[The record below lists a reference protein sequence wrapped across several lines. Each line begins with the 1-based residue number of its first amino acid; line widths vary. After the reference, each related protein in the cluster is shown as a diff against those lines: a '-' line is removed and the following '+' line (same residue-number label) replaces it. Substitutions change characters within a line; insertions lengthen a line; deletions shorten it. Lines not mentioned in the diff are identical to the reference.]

1 MRKFLKRK
9 LVMVAMVMVL
19 ITSMSAVVFADTTLE
34 NGTYSIDVT
43 SSAAMFKVIDGKLN
57 VLDGKMSAV
66 ITLSGTGY
74 EKLFM
79 GTQEES
85 MVSNEADAIQ
95 YIANEEGKYTFA
107 IPVEALDTE
116 INVAAHSTK
125 NDTWYGRTLTF
136 NSDTV
141 AAIEEVKVEE
151 VEEAT
156 QEEVKEVE
164 NGAYSIDVT
173 SSAAMFKVIDGKLNV
188 LDGKMSAVITLSGTG
203 YEKLFMGTQEE
214 SMVSNEADAIQY
226 IANEEGKYTFAI
238 PVEALDT
245 EINVAA
251 HSTKNDTW
259 YGRTLTFNSDT
270 IAAIEETKVEEVVEA
285 TQEEVNP
292 KTGDNNM
299 IMIASIVLVG
309 CAILLLKNKSVTK
322 EN

>member
-34 NGTYSIDVT
+34 NGT
-43 SSAAMFKVIDGKLN
+43 
-57 VLDGKMSAV
+57 
-66 ITLSGTGY
+66 
-74 EKLFM
+74 
-79 GTQEES
+79 
-85 MVSNEADAIQ
+85 
-95 YIANEEGKYTFA
+95 
-107 IPVEALDTE
+107 
-116 INVAAHSTK
+116 
-125 NDTWYGRTLTF
+125 
-136 NSDTV
+136 
-141 AAIEEVKVEE
+141 
-151 VEEAT
+151 
-156 QEEVKEVE
+156 
-164 NGAYSIDVT
+164 YSIDVT

>member
-79 GTQEES
+79 GTQEEA
-85 MVSNEADAIQ
+85 MVSND
-95 YIANEEGKYTFA
+95 
-107 IPVEALDTE
+107 
-116 INVAAHSTK
+116 
-125 NDTWYGRTLTF
+125 
-136 NSDTV
+136 
-141 AAIEEVKVEE
+141 
-151 VEEAT
+151 
-156 QEEVKEVE
+156 
-164 NGAYSIDVT
+164 
-173 SSAAMFKVIDGKLNV
+173 
-188 LDGKMSAVITLSGTG
+188 
-203 YEKLFMGTQEE
+203 
-214 SMVSNEADAIQY
+214 ADAIQY

>member
-79 GTQEES
+79 GTQEE
-85 MVSNEADAIQ
+85 A
-95 YIANEEGKYTFA
+95 
-107 IPVEALDTE
+107 
-116 INVAAHSTK
+116 
-125 NDTWYGRTLTF
+125 
-136 NSDTV
+136 
-141 AAIEEVKVEE
+141 
-151 VEEAT
+151 
-156 QEEVKEVE
+156 
-164 NGAYSIDVT
+164 
-173 SSAAMFKVIDGKLNV
+173 
-188 LDGKMSAVITLSGTG
+188 
-203 YEKLFMGTQEE
+203 
-214 SMVSNEADAIQY
+214 MVSNEADAIQY